1 LFSALQAG
9 VYHAHGVKQPEGVDL
24 EDQPIVRDWAKIYAQ
39 NDALW

>member
-9 VYHAHGVKQPEGVDL
+9 VYHAHGVKQPDGVDL